1 MSTKEIPT
9 SAEELQAL
17 MDDLESMIAEQE
29 KAAVAPTPVAAP
41 APAPAPV
48 VAAEPEPVVVPEPEP
63 QPEEQ
68 VKADEP
74 AAAQESP
81 PWVEP
86 EPGPEPEP
94 VVLPEP
100 EPEVKTV
107 KVKLEVDSSEVQSAI
122 AEAQSQIEKMV
133 EEASSAPTAAA
144 TAHHQPKFFVDVG
157 QFRRDIAVGETNM
170 DQAMMQQAGLRAF
183 YGAQAAY
190 AEGHANT
197 LKAKF
202 EILEA
207 KLYDE
212 HEKLLVAEGKKATVV
227 QIEAAV
233 KRDPRWFA
241 GKSKVIEAEAI
252 ANVNKSLTFALAD
265 RRDMLIQLGSDR
277 REEFK
282 GQLRINAVSDEKK
295 MLGERASNAARRVSG
310 E

>member
-29 KAAVAPTPVAAP
+29 KAAVAPAPVAAP
-41 APAPAPV
+41 APAPTPV

-86 EPGPEPEP
+86 EPGPEPE
-94 VVLPEP
+94 
-100 EPEVKTV
+100 VKTV

-144 TAHHQPKFFVDVG
+144 TTHHQPKFFVDVG